1 MQDHLVSIKCSG
13 ARSPSHFEDSS
24 KKAKTLKSDPDMQ
37 LMERNAILQEFLRGS
52 LEPETTQPRHKP
64 LNSKL
69 KAIKRNEEVN
79 KDDFYEDFY
88 FKGIHLRTV
97 FKLMLFQ

>member
-1 MQDHLVSIKCSG
+1 
-13 ARSPSHFEDSS
+13 
-24 KKAKTLKSDPDMQ
+24 MQ

-52 LEPETTQPRHKP
+52 LEPETTQPKHHHQP

-69 KAIKRNEEVN
+69 KAIKRNAKVN

-88 FKGIHLRTV
+88 FKGIHLRVKRRKKPNMEKTE
-97 FKLMLFQ
+97 LFDCTGQ

>member
-1 MQDHLVSIKCSG
+1 
-13 ARSPSHFEDSS
+13 
-24 KKAKTLKSDPDMQ
+24 MQ

-52 LEPETTQPRHKP
+52 LEPETTQPKHRP

-97 FKLMLFQ
+97 FKLMLV